1 MTIPVIRI
9 VLKQYPRIKISILT
23 KPVFIELFREFENVN
38 LIPAEIKGR
47 HRGLIGIFRLRNELK
62 ELNIDAVIDLHNV
75 LRTNFLKFLWGRNFH
90 QIDKGRKQKTSLIK
104 GRFFKQIKTTHQRY
118 LDVFNKINMNVSIS
132 KPVFPKKSSL
142 EKHNKKVIIDSNKKL
157 IGIAPFAKHEAKTY
171 SFEKM
176 KKIIEY
182 VSEEHII
189 LLFGGGEIEEKL
201 LGKISENNKNVF
213 SLVNGFSLSDQMD
226 FMSNLDLMISMDSAN
241 GHLAAMYGVK
251 VITIWGV
258 THPYAGF
265 LPFHQNIKT
274 SIMPDRKKYPK
285 IPTSI
290 YGDKY
295 PKGYKNAIDSISTE
309 EIIQKIKETL

>member
-23 KPVFIELFREFENVN
+23 KPVFLELFREFEKVN

-104 GRFFKQIKTTHQRY
+104 GRFFKQIKMTHQRY
-118 LDVFNKINMNVSIS
+118 LDVFNKINMNISIS

-189 LLFGGGEIEEKL
+189 LLFGGGEIEGKL
-201 LGKISENNKNVF
+201 LGKISKNNKNVF

-226 FMSNLDLMISMDSAN
+226 FMSNLDLMLSMDSAN
-241 GHLAAMYGVK
+241 GHLAAMYGIK

-265 LPFHQNIKT
+265 LPFHQN
-274 SIMPDRKKYPK
+274 SIF
-285 IPTSI
+285 
-290 YGDKY
+290 
-295 PKGYKNAIDSISTE
+295 
-309 EIIQKIKETL
+309 